1 MLQISQKE
9 ANSDVKAC
17 LDLYLDMEKLVND
30 CFDKSKKL
38 LQALKDAMSGIMNA
52 SEVFMAFK
60 LAAFID
66 QMLRVALRSAGRREI
81 QAKLADVMKLVEM
94 LENEDHFLRQ
104 YEQLTA
110 MRLINETSV
119 SREAEEV
126 MVERLVSKYG
136 RDQLSR
142 LKQMFVDI
150 DLSETMLS
158 RMLIEDHRSSKR
170 LSSINLNQKH
180 AGTKIPG

>member
-1 MLQISQKE
+1 MR
-9 ANSDVKAC
+9 
-17 LDLYLDMEKLVND
+17 
-30 CFDKSKKL
+30 
-38 LQALKDAMSGIMNA
+38 
-52 SEVFMAFK
+52 
-60 LAAFID
+60 LA
-66 QMLRVALRSAGRREI
+66 
-81 QAKLADVMKLVEM
+81 EM

-136 RDQLSR
+136 REQVNR

-158 RMLIEDHRSSKR
+158 RMLIEDHRSFIINQSSK
-170 LSSINLNQKH
+170 
-180 AGTKIPG
+180 

>member
-1 MLQISQKE
+1 MR
-9 ANSDVKAC
+9 
-17 LDLYLDMEKLVND
+17 
-30 CFDKSKKL
+30 
-38 LQALKDAMSGIMNA
+38 
-52 SEVFMAFK
+52 
-60 LAAFID
+60 LA
-66 QMLRVALRSAGRREI
+66 
-81 QAKLADVMKLVEM
+81 EM

-136 RDQLSR
+136 REQVNR

-158 RMLIEDHRSSKR
+158 RMLIEDHRSFI
-170 LSSINLNQKH
+170 INLSGK
-180 AGTKIPG
+180 